1 MQSKIRRVIMFVIL
15 ITLTLTNIAYAQ
27 PTTRQNAPY
36 GPKVEDL
43 KGKEDIIQ
51 NLEQMKKIRSNLI
64 IIDISGNSS
73 EEQLKNTDKDLE
85 NFIQQLNIVRRN
97 LENHKNKYKDSFPDI
112 FFSEQISFVADSYII
127 SIRLQQNLIR
137 ALENNNAEA
146 KKLFYSNYLIPIYY
160 YLTLGDQMVAY
171 IDTYFVLS

>member
-1 MQSKIRRVIMFVIL
+1 MQSKIRRVIMFLIL

-85 NFIQQLNIVRRN
+85 NFFSTI
-97 LENHKNKYKDSFPDI
+97 KYC
-112 FFSEQISFVADSYII
+112 
-127 SIRLQQNLIR
+127 
-137 ALENNNAEA
+137 
-146 KKLFYSNYLIPIYY
+146 
-160 YLTLGDQMVAY
+160 
-171 IDTYFVLS
+171 

>member
-1 MQSKIRRVIMFVIL
+1 MRRKIRRVIMFVIL

-27 PTTRQNAPY
+27 PTTRQNSPY

-43 KGKEDIIQ
+43 KGKENIIQ
-51 NLEQMKKIRSNLI
+51 NLEQIKKIRSNLTI
-64 IIDISGNSS
+64 INISGNSS
-73 EEQLKNTDKDLE
+73 DEQLKNTDKDLE

-97 LENHKNKYKDSFPDI
+97 LENHKNTYKDSFPDI

-137 ALENNNAEA
+137 AFESNNAEA
-146 KKLFYSNYLIPIYY
+146 KKLFYSNYLIPVYY